1 MAVQTAVDVLA
12 RMLDGYESGE
22 RSVRH
27 VGATSSGRGDALE
40 VELEVPVP
48 LRGDG
53 DPEALGTPVEATLSD
68 DGALVVEFPTD
79 VFTEFPSTPE
89 ADVTASTRSA
99 RVCDGEV
106 LLRVEATITPTDDV
120 DRTRTDDGG
129 VGGDATQLPAQD
141 ASRDRVARG
150 DHDGEEP
157 DVGDDASAGSGSA
170 VPSDTASRIEAVR
183 DEAVPPYDD
192 VEYLRAIYEQFDTF
206 SEMRE
211 TIEMDVS
218 TETVRRYMIDA
229 GIHDPTS
236 YETAAEAAAGSLPG
250 RDAGDGDAVEP
261 SSNGER
267 NAPAGSIRDEQLVT
281 DGIGLPED
289 LSLEDVLDAVVE
301 SSTVYEVTRTLQL
314 DQRRTREI
322 LEQLD
327 LLNLVM
333 HRVSDDD
340 DRDVTYEEVAERL
353 RQTAASA

>member
-27 VGATSSGRGDALE
+27 VGATSPGRGDALE

-48 LRGDG
+48 LCGDG
-53 DPEALGTPVEATLSD
+53 EPEALGTPLEATLSD

-106 LLRVEATITPTDDV
+106 LLWVEATITPTDDV

-129 VGGDATQLPAQD
+129 VGGDATQLPQD
-141 ASRDRVARG
+141 AAPARVAG
-150 DHDGEEP
+150 GVDHDGEEP
-157 DVGDDASAGSGSA
+157 DVGNEATAGSGSA
-170 VPSDTASRIEAVR
+170 VPSDTASRIEAAR
-183 DEAVPPYDD
+183 DESVPPYDD

-211 TIEMDVS
+211 TFEMDVS

-236 YETAAEAAAGSLPG
+236 YETAAGAAAGSLPG

-261 SSNGER
+261 SSTGER
-267 NAPAGSIRDEQLVT
+267 GAPAGSIPDEQLVT
-281 DGIGLPED
+281 DGIGLPDD
-289 LSLEDVLDAVVE
+289 LTLEDVLDAVVE

-322 LEQLD
+322 LEHLD